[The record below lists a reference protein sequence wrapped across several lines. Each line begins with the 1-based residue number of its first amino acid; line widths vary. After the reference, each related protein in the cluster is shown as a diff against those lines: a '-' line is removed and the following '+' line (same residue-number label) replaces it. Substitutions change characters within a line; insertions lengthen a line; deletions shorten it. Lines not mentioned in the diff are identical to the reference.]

1 MSTYRGF
8 STYNRFKKF
17 RLTDFELA
25 KQDLFNNFNIRKG
38 EKLMNPKFGTI
49 VWDMLFEPFTSETK
63 QQIVDDITRI
73 AQTDPRLALN
83 QVTVTQYEHG
93 IQLALEITYIPS
105 NQTAQMYI
113 DFNQQTNAASM
124 VN

>member
-17 RLTDFELA
+17 RLTDFDLA

-63 QQIVDDITRI
+63 QQIVDDITHI
-73 AQTDPRLALN
+73 AQTDPRLILN
-83 QVTVTQYEHG
+83 QVTVTQYRHG
-93 IQLALEITYIPS
+93 IQLALEITYIPN
-105 NQTAQMYI
+105 NQTEQMFI
-113 DFNQQTNAASM
+113 DFNQKTNAASM
-124 VN
+124 TN

>member
-17 RLTDFELA
+17 RLTDFDLA

-73 AQTDPRLALN
+73 AQTDPRLILN
-83 QVTVTQYEHG
+83 QVTVTQYRHG
-93 IQLALEITYIPS
+93 IQLALEITYIPN
-105 NQTAQMYI
+105 NQTEQMFI
-113 DFNQQTNAASM
+113 DFNQKTNAASM
-124 VN
+124 TN

>member
-17 RLTDFELA
+17 RLTDFDLA

-73 AQTDPRLALN
+73 AQTDPRLILN
-83 QVTVTQYEHG
+83 QVTVTQYTHG
-93 IQLALEITYIPS
+93 IQLALEITYIPN
-105 NQTAQMYI
+105 NQTEQMFI
-113 DFNQQTNAASM
+113 DFNQKTNAASM
-124 VN
+124 TN